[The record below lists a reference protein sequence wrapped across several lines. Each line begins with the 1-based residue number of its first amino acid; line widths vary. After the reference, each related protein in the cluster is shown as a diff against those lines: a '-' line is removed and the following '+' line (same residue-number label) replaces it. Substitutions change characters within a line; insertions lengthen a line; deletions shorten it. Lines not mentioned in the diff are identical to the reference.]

1 MGKYAIINIEA
12 IQKRIEEIEMQQKK
26 LIKDL
31 KNLYDAL
38 GVNTNKYFSYPIV
51 WQSYKRVPVQ
61 AENLEEA
68 VKLALKQ
75 FLSEP
80 DDLYIED
87 SFEIDEILGDEY
99 PNEEFDLN
107 KILQKI

>member
-1 MGKYAIINIEA
+1 MKTYNI
-12 IQKRIEEIEMQQKK
+12 
-26 LIKDL
+26 
-31 KNLYDAL
+31 
-38 GVNTNKYFSYPIV
+38 PIV

-80 DDLYIED
+80 DDLYVED
-87 SFEIDEILGDEY
+87 SFEIDEILEDEY
-99 PNEEFDLN
+99 SDEDFDLN
-107 KILQKI
+107 KILQEI

>member
-1 MGKYAIINIEA
+1 MKTYNI
-12 IQKRIEEIEMQQKK
+12 
-26 LIKDL
+26 
-31 KNLYDAL
+31 
-38 GVNTNKYFSYPIV
+38 PIV

-87 SFEIDEILGDEY
+87 SFEIDGILSEDYPDE
-99 PNEEFDLN
+99 NFDLN
-107 KILQKI
+107 KILQEV

>member
-1 MGKYAIINIEA
+1 MKTYNIPII
-12 IQKRIEEIEMQQKK
+12 
-26 LIKDL
+26 
-31 KNLYDAL
+31 
-38 GVNTNKYFSYPIV
+38 
-51 WQSYKRVPVQ
+51 WQSYKRISVQ

-87 SFEIDEILGDEY
+87 SFEIDNMLSDDYQDED
-99 PNEEFDLN
+99 FDLN
-107 KILQKI
+107 KILQEI